1 MYITLSRFL
10 RLHQAKL
17 HPPHPPPPHPKKKK
31 KKTNSNEFQRRN
43 YNV

>member
-17 HPPHPPPPHPKKKK
+17 HSPPPPPPKKK

-43 YNV
+43 YSV